1 MTLGLIGTRAG
12 ALVTHACHYQSI
24 IMSAGIH
31 DTLSDVTPALSNK
44 NKEQKKDTD
53 ELIKLWRQLVQ
64 PNCPNKLGPF
74 IVNSLNEFRRVIWLH
89 LHK

>member
-1 MTLGLIGTRAG
+1 
-12 ALVTHACHYQSI
+12 
-24 IMSAGIH
+24 MSAGNY
-31 DTLSDVTPALSNK
+31 DMLSSLSNK
-44 NKEQKKDTD
+44 QRTEKATD